1 MESADSPHGPLD
13 VLRSVVQSSASIFE
27 AHGQQ
32 ELFRMVMYRDID
44 DVLGYY
50 EFQVYVR
57 TDLLPEFNQIRY

>member
-1 MESADSPHGPLD
+1 MI
-13 VLRSVVQSSASIFE
+13 RSVVRSSASIFE